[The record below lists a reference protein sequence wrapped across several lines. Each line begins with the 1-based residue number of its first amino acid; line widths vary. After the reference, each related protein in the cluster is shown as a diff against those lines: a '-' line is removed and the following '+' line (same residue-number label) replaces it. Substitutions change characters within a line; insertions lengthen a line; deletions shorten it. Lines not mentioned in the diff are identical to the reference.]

1 MPEALRR
8 INLKKVKANQIIIVL
23 VSLVVLVAVGYMFI
37 AAESPEAYIE
47 KIEKE
52 RERQFKFIRFNV
64 ESPLNEEQKKNFQSL
79 TFYEVNPSYR
89 IKARLIPIENKKV
102 REVPLTDG
110 SKEKYIEHS
119 FAEFE
124 LGGKT
129 NRLLLLQSIK
139 ETDMRN
145 FFLAFADSTSGSA
158 TYGGGRYLNVRQD
171 GKNSITLD
179 FNLAYNPYCAYNPDY
194 ACPLPPKENLLTIPV
209 EAGEKNYGK

>member
-1 MPEALRR
+1 MKPSYILLIA
-8 INLKKVKANQIIIVL
+8 VG
-23 VSLVVLVAVGYMFI
+23 LVVIAAVTYMFT
-37 AAESPEAYIE
+37 AAESPEAYVE

-52 RERQFKFIRFNV
+52 RERQFKFIRFNI
-64 ESPLNEEQKKNFQSL
+64 ESPLTEEQKRTFTKL
-79 TFYEVNPSYR
+79 TFYDINPAYK

-110 SKEKYIEHS
+110 SKQRYIEHS

-129 NRLLLLQSIK
+129 NKLLLLQAMDEADK
-139 ETDMRN
+139 RN
-145 FFLAFADSTSGSA
+145 FFLAFADDTSAGE

-171 GKNSITLD
+171 GKTSITLD

-194 ACPLPPKENLLTIPV
+194 ACPIPPKENLLEIPLEV
-209 EAGEKNYGK
+209 GEKNYKE